1 MLLAVPWWRT
11 MPSACCKFST
21 TGHAVWTRAVWIM
34 FRALNVRS
42 LILGVPSFCCIV
54 TFVATLALTMAMT
67 TPHTIRLNSFL
78 AESRQ
83 QLSQKWDCQW
93 RRSFGLE
100 LFNIPLC
107 LAITQAWQ
115 RPQMPKRGR
124 QIEFKQ
130 VLGKCLVFGSHMNS
144 CVKNT
149 LVYQSTF
156 PLHRLKLPILRLR
169 RQATEC
175 QAEGWTR
182 AWRGMT
188 FGHEFNQKLEGVK
201 LPNNL
206 PNPTFGRVYPIPCGI
221 YKYNLPTYP
230 HTHKI
235 S

>member
-1 MLLAVPWWRT
+1 MLLAVPMMT

-21 TGHAVWTRAVWIM
+21 TSHAVWCRAVGIM
-34 FRALNVRS
+34 FRALNVWS
-42 LILGVPSFCCIV
+42 LILWVPSFCCIV
-54 TFVATLALTMAMT
+54 AGVATLALTMAMA

-206 PNPTFGRVYPIPCGI
+206 PNSTFGRVYPIPCGI
-221 YKYNLPTYP
+221 YK
-230 HTHKI
+230 
-235 S
+235 